1 MDAAELARRLP
12 LEAVDEIAA
21 EHLPAVMIYLTA
33 VQGRVATRLT
43 VIPPAVPPVVDAL
56 LDVDA
61 AAELLGRSAS
71 WMRKRGR
78 TLPGFVQP
86 TGRGGRVRW
95 ARAALLAWRDRI
107 C

>member
-56 LDVDA
+56 LDVDLQDGRA
-61 AAELLGRSAS
+61 AAAA
-71 WMRKRGR
+71 
-78 TLPGFVQP
+78 V
-86 TGRGGRVRW
+86 
-95 ARAALLAWRDRI
+95 AALWSRWCRSRG
-107 C
+107 